1 MFTANMN
8 KNTIPIIYQANK
20 ASRLLKNNFIRIKLL
35 SKSLILASNILFCI
49 SFCHSF
55 GQASISPSD
64 IKNNNT
70 GLKTIDNNNEIM
82 NFWLRN
88 GKIIKGRINNIS
100 GDTVEIIDLYDKQNY
115 YNKKYFVSA
124 SIPGVMS
131 PSLGLG
137 LGIPYGY
144 MGINIDY
151 PVFRSVYLTA
161 GLGSVFKE
169 NSYMWNIGTN
179 IYMINERFRPR
190 ISAYYGINTAL
201 KIVNSS
207 TDKSYKQFTGVSLGG
222 GFDARIFYRH
232 GFDFNIFY
240 IYSRSFDEAIK
251 QAQQSMIKIE
261 KQSSPVVFSIGY
273 RFFY

>member
-20 ASRLLKNNFIRIKLL
+20 ASRFLKNNFIRMKLL
-35 SKSLILASNILFCI
+35 SKSLILASYILFCI

-55 GQASISPSD
+55 GQASTSPSD

-100 GDTVEIIDLYDKQNY
+100 GDTVEIIDLYGKQNY
-115 YNKKYFVSA
+115 YNKKYIVSA

-137 LGIPYGY
+137 LGIPYSY

-179 IYMINERFRPR
+179 IYLINERFRPR

-207 TDKSYKQFTGVSLGG
+207 TDKSYRQFTGISLGG
-222 GFDARIFYRH
+222 GFDARIFCRH

-240 IYSRSFDEAIK
+240 IYS
-251 QAQQSMIKIE
+251 
-261 KQSSPVVFSIGY
+261 
-273 RFFY
+273 